1 MRRRKD
7 YLTFDRKLK
16 AEKARIEAELEKT
29 KPGPERDKLQRKL
42 SQLDTAFQID
52 KWLNCPE
59 LQPPQ

>member
-29 KPGPERDKLQRKL
+29 KPSPERDKLQRKL

-59 LQPPQ
+59 LQPPK